1 MKFGDICSLESVVH
15 DNSTSSSSSKD
26 FFSAPDKSALNADLS
41 GAEKKS
47 VFKADLSGVEKKSFI
62 NIDQSGAEKKSV
74 FKADLSGVEKK
85 SVINTD
91 QSGAEKK
98 SVLKTDLSRVAK
110 KSVINTDQ
118 FGAEEES
125 VLKTDISRVEK
136 KSLLN
141 TDQSGAEKTSVD
153 NRGAKQVLSMEKME
167 NFQACSPGSSKKSV
181 ENIGEKMKSLSELVN
196 KISVGNE
203 TVDHPL
209 SPNSNKEN
217 IPLKKLGQIR
227 SESKVST
234 ENPGSEISM
243 SKSQES
249 FALILNKPNTSNVSN
264 ISLVALANQ
273 QNPTT
278 TCGQGT
284 SLAELSKKQ
293 LAGKSEK
300 NQMLNQKPSLSELA
314 MKQNPQT
321 QPVKPP
327 MGLTHSVESKTLG
340 KMSCPTPSLAEL
352 VMKHESESHTHRSKD
367 GPTDSFRKEETQD
380 HVHKPSL
387 AEIAMKHELQ
397 SQSAKSDTIKPN
409 VKKASLDDLIK
420 THSHSNIEGRLSELG
435 RLNTQN
441 KLERKAD
448 IGESKKPAEI
458 SDHKASLLE
467 LASKFQEQK
476 EKKLP
481 IENEQQQ
488 ISKGM
493 PKPAISLTQ
502 LVKSKNT
509 QTTLKV
515 SKETKTQRK
524 DNLVPDIEKMC
535 ISDKSNGS
543 ANAEEMNVH
552 VKMAALDDIILDLTD
567 SSLNIAQTCKFNKAA
582 SKLGKTLCLN
592 VTLNYKKG
600 SDNIGLK
607 KYRIKRFSYQ
617 SQMTGRRA
625 NTPLKV
631 RKIIPFDFSEPSP
644 DDIVKRRQKAAFKRS
659 GERKESV

>member
-1 MKFGDICSLESVVH
+1 MKFGDICSLESVVN
-15 DNSTSSSSSKD
+15 DNSKSSSSPRD
-26 FFSAPDKSALNADLS
+26 FFSAPDRSALNADLS

-47 VFKADLSGVEKKSFI
+47 VLKTDL
-62 NIDQSGAEKKSV
+62 
-74 FKADLSGVEKK
+74 LRVEKK
-85 SVINTD
+85 SVLI
-91 QSGAEKK
+91 
-98 SVLKTDLSRVAK
+98 
-110 KSVINTDQ
+110 
-118 FGAEEES
+118 
-125 VLKTDISRVEK
+125 
-136 KSLLN
+136 

-153 NRGAKQVLSMEKME
+153 DKDTKHVLSMEKME
-167 NFQACSPGSSKKSV
+167 NFKACSPGSSKKSI

-217 IPLKKLGQIR
+217 IPLKKLGQIQIR

-234 ENPGSEISM
+234 ENSGLEIGIP
-243 SKSQES
+243 KSQES

-273 QNPTT
+273 QKPTT

-284 SLAELSKKQ
+284 SLAELSKEQ
-293 LAGKSEK
+293 TAGKCEK
-300 NQMLNQKPSLSELA
+300 NQLLNQKPSLAEIA
-314 MKQNPQT
+314 MKQKSQT

-327 MGLTHSVESKTLG
+327 MGLAHSVESKTLG

-352 VMKHESESHTHRSKD
+352 VMKHESQSHTHRLKE
-367 GPTDSFRKEETQD
+367 GPTDSLKKEGTQG

-397 SQSAKSDTIKPN
+397 TQNFKSDISKSN
-409 VKKASLDDLIK
+409 DKKTSLDDLVK
-420 THSHSNIEGRLSELG
+420 THSHSNVEGRIDGLG

-441 KLERKAD
+441 KLERKVD
-448 IGESKKPAEI
+448 IRENKKQAEI
-458 SDHKASLLE
+458 SDHKASLLD
-467 LASKFQEQK
+467 LASKFQEQT

-481 IENEQQQ
+481 IEKDKQQGGTQQ
-488 ISKGM
+488 IGKVM
-493 PKPAISLTQ
+493 PKPTISLTQ
-502 LVKSKNT
+502 LAKSKNT

-535 ISDKSNGS
+535 ISDKSDGS
-543 ANAEEMNVH
+543 ANTEEINVH
-552 VKMAALDDIILDLTD
+552 GKMAALDDILLDLTD
-567 SSLNIAQTCKFNKAA
+567 SSLNIAQAYKFNKTA

-592 VTLNYKKG
+592 VTLNHKGG
-600 SDNIGLK
+600 SDNIDLK

-617 SQMTGRRA
+617 AQMTGRKA
-625 NTPLKV
+625 KTPLKV

-644 DDIVKRRQKAAFKRS
+644 DDIVKQRQKAAFKRS
-659 GERKESV
+659 GERKVSV

>member
-1 MKFGDICSLESVVH
+1 MKFGDIHSLESVVH
-15 DNSTSSSSSKD
+15 DNSTPSSPRD
-26 FFSAPDKSALNADLS
+26 FFTAPGRSALNADLS
-41 GAEKKS
+41 GAGKKF
-47 VFKADLSGVEKKSFI
+47 VLKTEL
-62 NIDQSGAEKKSV
+62 
-74 FKADLSGVEKK
+74 LGVEKK
-85 SVINTD
+85 SVINID
-91 QSGAEKK
+91 QLRAEKGP
-98 SVLKTDLSRVAK
+98 VLKTDLS
-110 KSVINTDQ
+110 I
-118 FGAEEES
+118 F
-125 VLKTDISRVEK
+125 EK
-136 KSLLN
+136 KSLIN
-141 TDQSGAEKTSVD
+141 NDQSGAEKTAVD
-153 NRGAKQVLSMEKME
+153 DIDTKQVLSMEKIE
-167 NFQACSPGSSKKSV
+167 NFQACSPGSSAKNV
-181 ENIGEKMKSLSELVN
+181 ENIREKMKSLSELVN

-217 IPLKKLGQIR
+217 IPVKKLGQMQIR

-234 ENPGSEISM
+234 ENPGLEIGIP
-243 SKSQES
+243 KSQEN

-264 ISLVALANQ
+264 ISLVASANQ

-293 LAGKSEK
+293 TAGKSEK

-314 MKQNPQT
+314 MKQKSQT

-327 MGLTHSVESKTLG
+327 MGLAHSVESKTLG

-352 VMKHESESHTHRSKD
+352 VMKHESQFYMHRSKD
-367 GPTDSFRKEETQD
+367 GPTDSFRKEETHD

-397 SQSAKSDTIKPN
+397 SQNAKSDTIKPS
-409 VKKASLDDLIK
+409 VKKASLDYLVK
-420 THSHSNIEGRLSELG
+420 THSPSNIEGRIDELG

-441 KLERKAD
+441 KLERKVD
-448 IGESKKPAEI
+448 TEESKKTADI
-458 SDHKASLLE
+458 SDHKASLLD

-481 IENEQQQ
+481 IETEQEQ
-488 ISKGM
+488 IGKVM
-493 PKPAISLTQ
+493 PKPTISLTQ
-502 LVKSKNT
+502 LAKSKNT
-509 QTTLKV
+509 HTTLKV

-535 ISDKSNGS
+535 ILDKRDGS
-543 ANAEEMNVH
+543 ANTEEMNVH
-552 VKMAALDDIILDLTD
+552 VKMAALDDILLDLTD
-567 SSLNIAQTCKFNKAA
+567 SSLNIAQACKFNKTA

-592 VTLNYKKG
+592 VTLNHNEG

-617 SQMTGRRA
+617 SQMTGRKA
-625 NTPLKV
+625 KTPLKV